1 MLAALWGALGAGAVL
16 LALVAAFCQ
25 FGAILVVRP
34 SPSVHVRAVGMA
46 AGCALVGMLLG
57 LVSHHLGWYFAAL
70 ASASTGFAVLYLIAL
85 LGSLPEFERRD
96 MNTVIQS
103 VSIFGVWLA
112 VTVALWAS
120 SLPGIVDALNFWVR
134 IAEWPFKQ

>member
-1 MLAALWGALGAGAVL
+1 MLAALWGVLGAGAVA
-16 LALVAAFCQ
+16 LALVATFCV

-34 SPSVHVRAVGMA
+34 SPSVHVRAVGSA
-46 AGCALVGMLLG
+46 VGIALAGFVLG
-57 LVSHHLGWYFAAL
+57 LVSHHLDWYFATL
-70 ASASTGFAVLYLIAL
+70 ATASTGFGGLYLLAL

-112 VTVALWAS
+112 ATIALWAS
-120 SLPGIVDALNFWVR
+120 PLPGIVTALDFWVR
-134 IAEWPFKQ
+134 IAGWPFKP

>member
-1 MLAALWGALGAGAVL
+1 MLAALWGALGAGAVV

-34 SPSVHVRAVGMA
+34 SPSVHVRAVWIA
-46 AGCALVGMLLG
+46 AGCALAGLVLG
-57 LVSHHLGWYFAAL
+57 LVSHHLDWYFAAL
-70 ASASTGFAVLYLIAL
+70 ASASTGFAALYLIAL

-96 MNTVIQS
+96 MNIVIRS

-112 VTVALWAS
+112 VIIALWAS

-134 IAEWPFKQ
+134 IAEWPFQQ

>member
-1 MLAALWGALGAGAVL
+1 MLAALWGALGAGAVV

-34 SPSVHVRAVGMA
+34 SPSVHVRAVGTA
-46 AGCALVGMLLG
+46 AACALAGLVLA
-57 LVSHHLGWYFAAL
+57 LVSHHLSWYFAAL
-70 ASASTGFAVLYLIAL
+70 ATASTGFAALYLIAL

-134 IAEWPFKQ
+134 FAEWPFKR